1 MVAGLGLP
9 MWADRSGRRIV
20 DGVGGFAIGSRDRIV
35 DVAIELIA
43 RISRIAFYS
52 ALPPI
57 RINA

>member
-1 MVAGLGLP
+1 

-43 RISRIAFYS
+43 RISRIALYS